1 VDRGNGAGLSDRWA
15 DIGTDQAVGLL
26 AIQLWQLELP
36 FRRPV
41 LTAKGPVTSRP
52 LVLVQVV
59 AESGGALVEGW
70 GECAALA
77 DTTFDD
83 EDAPRSFGLL
93 RIALIPALLDLAP
106 VAGDRLPRPVDLDVI
121 RQAAPDA
128 VLAYAAVEM
137 AVADAHLRAAQLSLA
152 AVLGVPDEPVDLG
165 AVVGRPATVDE
176 LVAEVGALVE
186 LGYRRV
192 KVKIGPGWDVAPLR
206 ALREAFPSLGLQAD
220 ANGSYGVG
228 DVDHLADLDRI
239 GLLCLEQPF
248 DRQDLVSHERLGAVM
263 GTPICLDESIDGV
276 RSVKRALASRAAT
289 AVCVKPSRLG
299 GIGSALEVIEGCTA
313 DGVPLWMGGM
323 FESSYA
329 RGVNLTLA
337 GLPGFTWPGDLSP
350 ASTYLV
356 DDLVEPALTGRFG
369 PDRYLAAVPPRQGG
383 MGPTPDQSQLDALPA
398 KRAWF
403 ELPRR

>member
-1 VDRGNGAGLSDRWA
+1 M
-15 DIGTDQAVGLL
+15 GLL

-41 LTAKGPVTSRP
+41 LTAKGPVGSRP

-59 AESGGALVEGW
+59 GEVGGELVEGW

-77 DTTFDD
+77 DTTFDE

-106 VAGDRLPRPVDLDVI
+106 TAGDRLPRPVDLDVI
-121 RQAAPDA
+121 RQAAPDGI
-128 VLAYAAVEM
+128 LAYAAVEM
-137 AVADAHLRAAQLSLA
+137 AVADAHLRATQLSLA
-152 AVLGVPDEPVDLG
+152 GVLGVPDEPVDLG

-176 LVAEVGALVE
+176 MVAEVGALVG

-192 KVKIGPGWDVAPLR
+192 KVKIGPGWDIAPLA

-228 DVDHLADLDRI
+228 DLDHLAGLDRI

-248 DRQDLVSHERLGAVM
+248 DRHDLATHERLGSVLR
-263 GTPICLDESIDGV
+263 TPICLDESIDGPRAV
-276 RSVKRALASRAAT
+276 EMALATGAAS

-299 GIGSALEVIEGCTA
+299 GIGPALGVIERCTA
-313 DGVPLWMGGM
+313 DGVALWMGGM

-329 RGVNLTLA
+329 RGVNLALA

-350 ASTYLV
+350 ASTYLEV
-356 DDLVEPALTGRFG
+356 DLVDPALTGRLG
-369 PDRYLAAVPPRQGG
+369 PDGSLAGVPPRYGG
-383 MGPTPDQSQLDALPA
+383 MGPAPDQSQLDGLPA

>member
-1 VDRGNGAGLSDRWA
+1 VDHGTGAGLSDRWA
-15 DIGTDQAVGLL
+15 KIGRDQAVGLL
-26 AIQLWQLELP
+26 AIQLWQLDLP

-41 LTAKGPVTSRP
+41 LTAKGPVDSRP

-59 AESGGALVEGW
+59 GECGGALVEGW

-137 AVADAHLRAAQLSLA
+137 AVADAHLRAAGLSLA
-152 AVLGVPDEPVDLG
+152 AVLGVPDEPVEIG
-165 AVVGRPATVDE
+165 AVVGRPPTADE
-176 LVAEVGALVE
+176 LVADVGALVE
-186 LGYRRV
+186 AGYRRV
-192 KVKIGPGWDVAPLR
+192 KVKIGPEWDVVPLEALR
-206 ALREAFPSLGLQAD
+206 AAFPALGLQAD
-220 ANGSYGVG
+220 ANGSYGVA
-228 DVDHLADLDRI
+228 DVAHLAELDRY

-248 DRQDLVSHERLGAVM
+248 DRHDLTSHERLAAVM
-263 GTPICLDESIDGV
+263 RTPICLDESIDGV
-276 RSVKRALASRAAT
+276 RAVEGALATGAAT
-289 AVCVKPSRLG
+289 AVCVKPARLG
-299 GIGSALEVIEGCTA
+299 GIGSALKVIEGCSA
-313 DGVPLWMGGM
+313 EGVPLWMGGM

-337 GLPGFTWPGDLSP
+337 GLSGFAWPGDLSP

-369 PDRYLAAVPPRQGG
+369 PDRGLAGVPPRQGG
-383 MGPTPDQSQLDALPA
+383 MGPTPDQSRLDALPA